1 MREILVI
8 GLFGHFEK
16 YGFKA
21 FFSVSESPNWPR
33 EREGG
38 LKERGG
44 VGVCRKVL
52 YKCFIEYPNTHQS

>member
-8 GLFGHFEK
+8 GLFDHFEK
-16 YGFKA
+16 YGFKV
-21 FFSVSESPNWPR
+21 FSSVSESPNWPC

-44 VGVCRKVL
+44 GYVERFYINVSL
-52 YKCFIEYPNTHQS
+52 NT